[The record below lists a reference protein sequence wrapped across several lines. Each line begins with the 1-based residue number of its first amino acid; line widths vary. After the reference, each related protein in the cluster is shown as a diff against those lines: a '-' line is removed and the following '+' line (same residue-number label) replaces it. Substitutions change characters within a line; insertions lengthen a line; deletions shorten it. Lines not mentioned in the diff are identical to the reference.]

1 MFGGAFDPPHRA
13 HVALARAAIA
23 QLQLDELRIVP
34 TGQAWHKARELSLPE
49 HRLAMT
55 RLAFADLPGIVV
67 DERELRRAGPS
78 YTIDTLTEFAA
89 EQPGAALFLVLGA
102 DQARLLTH
110 WHRWQEILQLA
121 TISVAGRE
129 DDTMA
134 TAAFDWEN
142 AAGARIRTLQ
152 LAAMP
157 ESATAVRALAATPGV
172 TAAELARMVP
182 ESVARYIARHH
193 LYQSAR

>member
-1 MFGGAFDPPHRA
+1 MFGGAFDPPHHA
-13 HVALARAAIA
+13 HVALARAAVE
-23 QLQLDELRIVP
+23 QLALDELRIVP
-34 TGQAWHKARELSLPE
+34 TGQAWHKARELSAPE

-55 RLAFADLPGIVV
+55 RLAFAALPGAVV
-67 DERELRRAGPS
+67 DERELRRAGAS
-78 YTIDTLTEFAA
+78 YTIDTLAEFAA
-89 EQPGAALFLVLGA
+89 EQLGAALFLVLGA

-121 TISVAGRE
+121 TVSIAGRE
-129 DDTMA
+129 DNTGA

-142 AAGARIRTLQ
+142 AAGARIRTLR
-152 LAAMP
+152 LAPMP
-157 ESATAVRALAATPGV
+157 ESATAVRALAAMPGV
-172 TAAELARMVP
+172 TVTELARMVP